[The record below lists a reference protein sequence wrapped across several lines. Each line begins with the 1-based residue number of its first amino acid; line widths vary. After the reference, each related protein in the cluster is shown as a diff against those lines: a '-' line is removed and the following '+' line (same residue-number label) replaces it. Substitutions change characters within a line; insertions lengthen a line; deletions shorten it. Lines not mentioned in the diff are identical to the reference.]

1 MFESKLIRRRANLIR
16 QKDAPKMIKLVE
28 DLAELP
34 DAFSLIDGKEFLRYN
49 QDSPGGRILIFASD
63 EGLKTLKESTKWHG
77 DGTFATSTKW
87 FYQVYPIFASVE
99 GSKHLVPCMFCLLPD
114 KTEETYKV
122 IYD

>member
-1 MFESKLIRRRANLIR
+1 MLESKLIRRRANLIR
-16 QKDAPKMIKLVE
+16 QKDAPKMIKSVE

-34 DAFSLIDGKEFLRYN
+34 DAFSLIDG
-49 QDSPGGRILIFASD
+49 
-63 EGLKTLKESTKWHG
+63 KESTKWHG

-114 KTEETYKV
+114 KTAETYKV